1 MKVKVIVSDLQVP
14 YHDKRAV
21 ANVAKFIKA
30 FKPDDVVSVGD
41 EMDMQTISRWS
52 MGTPMEYER
61 SIGRDRDATVQVLED
76 LQVTHMTRSNH
87 TDRLYNTIM
96 KRAPG
101 LLGAPE
107 FELENFL
114 RLKDLGITYHKKP
127 WEVAPKWL
135 LLHGDEGSVNQT
147 GGQTA
152 LGLAKKTGLSVVCG
166 HTHRAGL
173 LHYTE
178 SVSGVS
184 TRTIWGLEVGN
195 LMDQKKASYL
205 KGGIANWQQAIGMLY
220 IDGQKV
226 TPKLIPIHK
235 DGTFVVDGKVWGK

>member
-1 MKVKVIVSDLQVP
+1 
-14 YHDKRAV
+14 
-21 ANVAKFIKA
+21 
-30 FKPDDVVSVGD
+30 
-41 EMDMQTISRWS
+41 
-52 MGTPMEYER
+52 
-61 SIGRDRDATVQVLED
+61 
-76 LQVTHMTRSNH
+76 
-87 TDRLYNTIM
+87 
-96 KRAPG
+96 
-101 LLGAPE
+101 
-107 FELENFL
+107 
-114 RLKDLGITYHKKP
+114 
-127 WEVAPKWL
+127 
-135 LLHGDEGSVNQT
+135 LHGDEGSVNQT

-205 KGGIANWQQAIGMLY
+205 KGGIANWQQAIGVLY

-235 DGTFVVDGKVWGK
+235 DGTFVFDGKVWGK

>member
-101 LLGAPE
+101 LMGAPE

-114 RLKDLGITYHKKP
+114 RLKH
-127 WEVAPKWL
+127 
-135 LLHGDEGSVNQT
+135 
-147 GGQTA
+147 
-152 LGLAKKTGLSVVCG
+152 
-166 HTHRAGL
+166 
-173 LHYTE
+173 
-178 SVSGVS
+178 
-184 TRTIWGLEVGN
+184 
-195 LMDQKKASYL
+195 
-205 KGGIANWQQAIGMLY
+205 
-220 IDGQKV
+220 
-226 TPKLIPIHK
+226 KLIPHIIELHEELS
-235 DGTFVVDGKVWGK
+235 